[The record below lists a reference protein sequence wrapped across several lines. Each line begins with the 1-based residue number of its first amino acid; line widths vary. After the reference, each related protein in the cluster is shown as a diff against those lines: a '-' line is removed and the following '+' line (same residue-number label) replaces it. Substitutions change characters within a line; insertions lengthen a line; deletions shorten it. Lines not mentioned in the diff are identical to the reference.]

1 MHIDEVKTW
10 LSNPVYKT
18 LKASLLIRCEE
29 QRMELASLL
38 LNSSSQLT
46 GEIALKEVLH
56 SRGTLDVMIEMTEEE
71 TIIDLITNANLM
83 ESEDD

>member
-1 MHIDEVKTW
+1 
-10 LSNPVYKT
+10 
-18 LKASLLIRCEE
+18 
-29 QRMELASLL
+29 MELASLL